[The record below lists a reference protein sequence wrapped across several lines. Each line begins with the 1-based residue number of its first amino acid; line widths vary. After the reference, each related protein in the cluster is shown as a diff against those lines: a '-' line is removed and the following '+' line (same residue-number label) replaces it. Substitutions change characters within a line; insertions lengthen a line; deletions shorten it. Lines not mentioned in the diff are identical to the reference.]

1 VSLLSPPARV
11 GPRVTKEAVWFEV
24 CGEVRGGEWREGIGR
39 IVQDGALEDR
49 VLTAVQRKYRETFP
63 MHARN
68 ETAVGRGIR
77 EQSRGDGRGARF

>member
-1 VSLLSPPARV
+1 MLSPPPRV

-49 VLTAVQRKYRETFP
+49 VLTAVQRKYRHTTTVGAWMSRP
-63 MHARN
+63 
-68 ETAVGRGIR
+68 AVRTM
-77 EQSRGDGRGARF
+77 